1 MPLPKGKELERRY
14 GSLFENTA
22 IQGVVQGRIKNDA
35 IPVDEVQ

>member
-14 GSLFENTA
+14 GFLFENTA

-35 IPVDEVQ
+35 IPADEVQ